1 VQRDWVKEFRLG
13 RELVEDV
20 QNEGRPVE
28 VLTSETINLFEQAL
42 SDRRLKIR
50 EIAKSTVHRALYN
63 HLHMKKNS
71 ARWVSKLFSVV

>member
-1 VQRDWVKEFRLG
+1 VQRDWVKKFRLG

-28 VLTSETINLFEQAL
+28 VLTSETINLIEQAL

-50 EIAKSTVHRALYN
+50 EIAKSTVHRVLYN
-63 HLHMKKNS
+63 HLHMKK
-71 ARWVSKLFSVV
+71 K